1 MRILVEVSQGL
12 GDCIQGTPL
21 CEALRLLGHDV
32 DLFVFSNAGKA
43 AAKLFDDWP
52 AVTRI
57 FTNRKE
63 FDERDYD
70 FACSCYGRRELV
82 RRFPAGRCLKVEPF
96 DMAGQNAAEANCQMA
111 RRLGYYGE
119 TPRSHITSSKRDFV
133 LKPGSIVVHA
143 GCKQEFAFKRWPRWP
158 EVCRALKQRGHDV
171 IIVGTDTDRSADG
184 WEREFIEHFNLPLTD
199 LAALLQQAMAY
210 CGNDSGVGHM
220 AAAAG
225 LPGVVLYGPSSPI
238 SFGPNSRVL
247 KAIAARREEGE
258 EHDIHA
264 SRPVPIERITLDEV
278 MAQLEQVLKEPRRD
292 PPRRLI
298 TQRSDSRDARR
309 EFLIST
315 VLEKYPR
322 SSMGEAMVLY
332 AKAPMD
338 QNTPA
343 GFSEAIARVNAM
355 HGLLWPI
362 DKRDARLFRPL
373 REIAARA
380 ELALSRAKWSLPQK
394 KFRLAASDHAK
405 QSLRYQFSIGAFATR
420 LITRALKP

>member
-21 CEALRLLGHDV
+21 CEALRLLGHEV

-43 AAKLFDDWP
+43 VATLFQDWP
-52 AVTRI
+52 AVSRI
-57 FTNRKE
+57 FTNRRQFNE
-63 FDERDYD
+63 HDYD

-96 DMAGQNAAEANCQMA
+96 DMTRQNAAEANCQMA

-119 TPRSHITSSKRDFV
+119 TPRSHITAAGRDFA
-133 LKPGSIVVHA
+133 LKPGTVVVHA
-143 GCKQEFAFKRWPRWP
+143 GCKPEFAFKRWPRWP
-158 EVCRALKQRGHDV
+158 EVCRAIKERGHDV
-171 IIVGTDTDRSADG
+171 IIVGTESDRSESG
-184 WEREFIEHFNLPLTD
+184 WEREFNEHFNLSLTD
-199 LAALLQQAMAY
+199 LAALLMQATAY
-210 CGNDSGVGHM
+210 CGNDSGVSHM

-225 LPGVVLYGPSSPI
+225 LPGVVLYGPSSPVA
-238 SFGPNSRVL
+238 FGPNSRVL
-247 KAIAARREEGE
+247 KPVAARREQGE

-264 SRPVPIERITLDEV
+264 PRPVPIERISVEEV
-278 MAQLEQVLKEPRRD
+278 MAAMEAVLKNPQRD
-292 PPRRLI
+292 PSRRLI
-298 TQRSDSRDARR
+298 TPRADSRDARR

-315 VLEKYPR
+315 VLEKFPR

-332 AKAPMD
+332 AQAAFD
-338 QNTPA
+338 EATPA
-343 GFSEAIARVNAM
+343 GFAEAIARVNAM

-362 DKRDARLFRPL
+362 DKRDARLLKPL

-394 KFRLAASDHAK
+394 KFRLAASDHAQ
-405 QSLRYQFSIGAFATR
+405 QSLRYQFSIGALATR
-420 LITRALKP
+420 VITRALKP